1 MNKLMIRLW
10 GIIEGESTDSINY
23 QIAKTLIS
31 NIATIKSTSSSEL
44 AKLCNVSKPS
54 ISRFCKLIGYED
66 FYDFRAELSNFFP
79 DRGGKF
85 VLKQHADT
93 ENWIQQYLE
102 SVIEN
107 FHFMQ
112 EKEFEER
119 LLKLIGDIK
128 NFRKVYLVGN
138 MQSGKT
144 AANLYSNIHN
154 FKENIEAVTSY
165 KEQAELL
172 NNMEPYSLYIFF
184 SVSGEYFR
192 VLLPEDNRLTKP
204 DKAKVWLITTNPTI
218 KKIHGV
224 DEILNCKT
232 GSDLSGSNLTF
243 ELVANLLAL
252 GFWNELQ
259 K

>member
-10 GIIEGESTDSINY
+10 GIIEGESPDSINY

-31 NIATIKSTSSSEL
+31 NIASIKSTSSSEL

-54 ISRFCKLIGYED
+54 ISRFCKLLGYED
-66 FYDFRAELSNFFP
+66 FYDFRAELSNFLP

-85 VLKQHADT
+85 VLKKNSDN
-93 ENWIQQYLE
+93 EDWIHQYLE
-102 SVIEN
+102 GVVEN

-112 EKEFEER
+112 EREFEEILSR
-119 LLKLIGDIK
+119 LVGDIQS
-128 NFRKVYLVGN
+128 FHKVYLVGN

-144 AANLYSNIHN
+144 AFNLYSNIHN
-154 FKENIEAVTSY
+154 FKKNIEAVTSF
-165 KEQAELL
+165 KEQSELL
-172 NNMEPYSLYIFF
+172 NNMESDSLYIIF

-192 VLLPEDNRLTKP
+192 VLLSDDGILSKP
-204 DKAKVWLITTNPTI
+204 PKAKVWLITTNPTI

-224 DEILNCKT
+224 NEILNCKT
-232 GSDLSGSNLTF
+232 GSDLSGSNLTL
-243 ELVANLLAL
+243 EVVANLLAL